1 MSYKTPVKSLRYGL
15 ASDWYYKGSGT
26 VKNSLLAEKIGQY
39 VGNLITFVVPPAPKK
54 TRTKG
59 MQIKKPPVQPG
70 IQGRTVV
77 MDTPDSAIVLVYFY
91 LNYVELNEEQS
102 NALEINFNRLLLVTF
117 NELGGAKIFFCNYF
131 DFFFFTDAFT
141 NSKGIAKHIKKK
153 ITTFYQ
159 SVPETK
165 IALLYG
171 KAKLEAFQSIRN
183 GVARFRRQQYMKRSL
198 KPMAAAFFFSDC
210 DSDLLTRVIAFELQI
225 LRVFHRKFLNFIR
238 AFFKVWIADWSD
250 AIRMTQGIQI
260 EIRGRL
266 TLFRRQIRRT
276 STRIFRYGIIKRSQL
291 TAETG
296 SSRAL
301 AFNRYGIISVNL
313 HYQLK
318 PRFFV
323 SEEDHNPYFP
333 LRIFSLHE
341 LRENNSFFFLNKK
354 IQNKTNFFNINK
366 HWVRNRRDS
375 RVGSFVRKL
384 SKAPGNI
391 KFYRYK
397 NQSGLAKKNFFHSW
411 KKWSYFY
418 TQNKIVKLISLVTL
432 STSSNNNA
440 SKCIYS

>member
-1 MSYKTPVKSLRYGL
+1 
-15 ASDWYYKGSGT
+15 
-26 VKNSLLAEKIGQY
+26 
-39 VGNLITFVVPPAPKK
+39 
-54 TRTKG
+54 
-59 MQIKKPPVQPG
+59 
-70 IQGRTVV
+70 
-77 MDTPDSAIVLVYFY
+77 
-91 LNYVELNEEQS
+91 
-102 NALEINFNRLLLVTF
+102 
-117 NELGGAKIFFCNYF
+117 
-131 DFFFFTDAFT
+131 
-141 NSKGIAKHIKKK
+141 
-153 ITTFYQ
+153 
-159 SVPETK
+159 
-165 IALLYG
+165 
-171 KAKLEAFQSIRN
+171 
-183 GVARFRRQQYMKRSL
+183 
-198 KPMAAAFFFSDC
+198 
-210 DSDLLTRVIAFELQI
+210 
-225 LRVFHRKFLNFIR
+225 
-238 AFFKVWIADWSD
+238 
-250 AIRMTQGIQI
+250 MTQGIQI

-397 NQSGLAKKNFFHSW
+397 NQSGLAKKNFFHS
-411 KKWSYFY
+411 
-418 TQNKIVKLISLVTL
+418 
-432 STSSNNNA
+432 
-440 SKCIYS
+440 